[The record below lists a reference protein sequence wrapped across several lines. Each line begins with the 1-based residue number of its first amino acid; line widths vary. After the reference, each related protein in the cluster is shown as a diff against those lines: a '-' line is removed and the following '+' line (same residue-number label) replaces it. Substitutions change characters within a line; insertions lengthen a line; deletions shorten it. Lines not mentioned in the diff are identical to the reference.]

1 MRGPNTSSSAPAAS
15 AETAI
20 NFGTSGTNS
29 KTINIGVDT
38 ATKVEVKALNIKL
51 DAGSTGMTLSSVG
64 ALAMDTV
71 GTTAINL
78 GTEAAAKTITI
89 GNDASTKV
97 DINALAIELDAGSTG
112 MTLSS
117 VGALA
122 MDTVGTAAI
131 NLGTEA
137 AAKTITIGND
147 ASTKVDIN
155 ALAIELDAGSG
166 GVLLSGL
173 PADTDPSV
181 LDKVFTVLASDIAT
195 SLYAGRVLA
204 ISDG

>member
-1 MRGPNTSSSAPAAS
+1 MRAPNTSSSAPAAS

-38 ATKVEVKALNIKL
+38 ATKVEVKSLNIKL
-51 DAGSTGMTLSSVG
+51 DAGSTGMTLSSEG
-64 ALAMDTV
+64 SLAMDTV

-78 GTEAAAKTITI
+78 GTEAA
-89 GNDASTKV
+89 S
-97 DINALAIELDAGSTG
+97 
-112 MTLSS
+112 
-117 VGALA
+117 
-122 MDTVGTAAI
+122 
-131 NLGTEA
+131 
-137 AAKTITIGND
+137 KTITIGND

-166 GVLLSGL
+166 GVLLPGL

-181 LDKVFTVLASDIAT
+181 LDKVFTVLASDITT

>member
-1 MRGPNTSSSAPAAS
+1 MPSFVEAPAS
-15 AETAI
+15 G
-20 NFGTSGTNS
+20 GT
-29 KTINIGVDT
+29 DPAT
-38 ATKVEVKALNIKL
+38 ATELGSNAVTTALNI
-51 DAGSTGMTLSSVG
+51 GTG
-64 ALAMDTV
+64 
-71 GTTAINL
+71 
-78 GTEAAAKTITI
+78 AAARTITL

-112 MTLSS
+112 ITLSS
-117 VGALA
+117 VGSLA

-181 LDKVFTVLASDIAT
+181 LDKVFTVLATDLT
-195 SLYAGRVLA
+195 MGLYAGRVLC